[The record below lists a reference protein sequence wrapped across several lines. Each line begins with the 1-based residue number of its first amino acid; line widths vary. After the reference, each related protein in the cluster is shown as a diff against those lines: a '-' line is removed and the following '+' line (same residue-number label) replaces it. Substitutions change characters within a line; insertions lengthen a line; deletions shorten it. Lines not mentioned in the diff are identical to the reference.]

1 MAQVKQHDKRSGI
14 TYVYESTSYWDPVK
28 KRPWSHRRL
37 VGRWDPDTQSVVPTD
52 GRNRRAMDRRRQR
65 EEQDASTAHRRGRRP
80 SAVSRRV
87 FSGANLL
94 LDGIAQ
100 ASGVSRGL
108 EAIFGRDW
116 RRILTIAQF
125 LVMEPDACLSR
136 LEHWMARHATPFDGP
151 LPSQRVSEL
160 FASISED

>member
-52 GRNRRAMDRRRQR
+52 GRNRRAMDRRQQR
-65 EEQDASTAHRRGRRP
+65 EEQDASAAHRRGRRP
-80 SAVSRRV
+80 SA
-87 FSGANLL
+87 
-94 LDGIAQ
+94 
-100 ASGVSRGL
+100 GVSRGL